1 MQSSGGI
8 ILLKQKT
15 SKSTRK
21 WYLNNMKNLFYITLI
36 IGLASCNRHT
46 CQAIDDKACQEFR
59 QHLNVIK
66 GQYRHESTYVS
77 DYRKSLSYISR
88 VTGYW
93 SNADYSSTVGF
104 RKKKDY
110 NVAIRHWEKWYRN
123 NKCQLTKQYVDS
135 ALIKK

>member
-1 MQSSGGI
+1 
-8 ILLKQKT
+8 
-15 SKSTRK
+15 
-21 WYLNNMKNLFYITLI
+21 MKIVIYITLI
-36 IGLASCNRHT
+36 VGLISCNRHT
-46 CQAIDDKACQEFR
+46 CQTIDDKTCQEFR

-66 GQYRHESTYVS
+66 GQYRHETTYVS

-110 NVAIRHWEKWYRN
+110 NIAIRHWEKWYRN
-123 NKCQLTKQYVDS
+123 NRCLLTRQYVDS
-135 ALIKK
+135 VMTKKNK